1 MSDPS
6 QSRNTIASLPPAWSV
21 IFAGL
26 LLLVGIQ
33 LAAAGGIDPSSPSAF
48 VRTLVNVPEAGMDFG
63 RAKLAVDKFVD
74 PTIDDAAALAEI
86 DRMAGTVK
94 KMLTTLPPD
103 AAATSME
110 KMKALRTFLYQG
122 GWWNNGRPFEYD
134 LSDPYGQ
141 KPGSQSLTNYLATRK
156 GNCVSMPALFVIL
169 GQRLGLN
176 VTLSTAP
183 LHVFVKFTDDTTGT
197 TWNLETTSGAGFTR
211 DIWYRE
217 KLPMTD
223 EAIAKGVYLKT
234 LSRREALSVLA
245 MPVLDHLLEAGRY
258 EDAITVADVL
268 IDAYPAN
275 AYTLVKKG
283 TAYYRLLDAE
293 IIKKYPKQSDI
304 PADKVAYANG
314 LYQANKQAFAKAE
327 ALGWRE
333 PKLN

>member
-1 MSDPS
+1 MSAPS
-6 QSRNTIASLPPAWSV
+6 TSRSVAPLPAVWSAIV
-21 IFAGL
+21 AGL
-26 LLLVGIQ
+26 LLLVGFHS
-33 LAAAGGIDPSSPSAF
+33 AAAGDIGAANPATF
-48 VRTLVNVPEAGMDFG
+48 VRELVNAPEGEMDFG

-74 PTIDDAAALAEI
+74 SSIDDAGALAEI
-86 DRMAGTVK
+86 DRMVTTVN
-94 KMLTTLPPD
+94 KMLATLPPD

-156 GNCVSMPALFVIL
+156 GNCVSMPALFVAL
-169 GQRLGLN
+169 GQRLGLK

-183 LHVFVKFTDDTTGT
+183 LHVFVKFTDDATGK

-223 EAIAKGVYLKT
+223 EAIANGVYLKT

-245 MPVLDHLLEAGRY
+245 TPVLDYLLETGRY
-258 EDAITVADVL
+258 DDAIAVADVL

-283 TAYYRLLDAE
+283 TAYYQLLDAE
-293 IIKKYPKQSDI
+293 IIKKYPKESDI
-304 PADKVAYANG
+304 PADKATYANE
-314 LYQANKQAFAKAE
+314 LYQANKQAFTKAE

>member
-1 MSDPS
+1 MVA
-6 QSRNTIASLPPAWSV
+6 RLIAGF
-21 IFAGL
+21 IFVL
-26 LLLVGIQ
+26 LLGLISGRSAATDQ
-33 LAAAGGIDPSSPSAF
+33 LTRHDPAIF
-48 VRTLVNVPEAGMDFG
+48 IRALLNAPEGEMDFG

-74 PTIDDAAALAEI
+74 PSIDDVGALAEI
-86 DRMAGTVK
+86 ERMVGTVQK
-94 KMLTTLPPD
+94 ILATLPPD
-103 AAATSME
+103 AASTSME
-110 KMKALRTFLYQG
+110 KMKALRTFLYEG

-141 KPGSQSLTNYLATRK
+141 KPGSQLLTNYLATRK
-156 GNCVSMPALFVIL
+156 GNCVSMPALFLTL

-183 LHVFVKFTDDTTGT
+183 LHVFVKFTDDATDK

-211 DIWYRE
+211 DVWYRE

-223 EAIAKGVYLKT
+223 EAIANGVYLKT

-245 MPVLDHLLEAGRY
+245 TPVLDHLLETGRY
-258 EDAITVADVL
+258 EDAIAVADVL
-268 IDAYPAN
+268 VDAYPAN

-293 IIKKYPKQSDI
+293 IIQKYPKQSDI
-304 PADKVAYANG
+304 PAEKVAYANG

-333 PKLN
+333 PRPSPN

>member
-1 MSDPS
+1 MSAT
-6 QSRNTIASLPPAWSV
+6 RGTGKVEGLPTLWSALV
-21 IFAGL
+21 AAV
-26 LLLVGIQ
+26 LLLVGLHPAI
-33 LAAAGGIDPSSPSAF
+33 GGDIGRSNPADF
-48 VRTLVNVPEAGMDFG
+48 VRALINVPESEIDFG
-63 RAKLAVDKFVD
+63 AAKLAVDKFVD
-74 PTIDDAAALAEI
+74 PAINDRAARTEIDTMVITVNKMLATLPSDAAS
-86 DRMAGTVK
+86 
-94 KMLTTLPPD
+94 
-103 AAATSME
+103 TSME
-110 KMKALRTFLYQG
+110 KMKALRTFLYEG

-141 KPGSQSLTNYLATRK
+141 KPGSQSLTNYLANRK

-183 LHVFVKFTDDTTGT
+183 LHVFVKFTDNATGKI
-197 TWNLETTSGAGFTR
+197 WNLETTSGAGFTR
-211 DIWYRE
+211 DIWYRQ
-217 KLPMTD
+217 KLSMTD
-223 EAIAKGVYLKT
+223 EAIANGVYLKT

-245 MPVLDHLLEAGRY
+245 TPILDHLLETERY
-258 EDAITVADVL
+258 EDAIAVANVL
-268 IDAYPAN
+268 SDAYPAN

-304 PADKVAYANG
+304 PADKIAYAND
-314 LYQANKQAFAKAE
+314 LYRANRQAFAKAE

>member
-1 MSDPS
+1 MIASK
-6 QSRNTIASLPPAWSV
+6 SRSIASLPALRSA
-21 IFAGL
+21 IIAGL
-26 LLLVGIQ
+26 LLLVGFQ
-33 LAAAGGIDPSSPSAF
+33 SAAAGDLGPSIPAAF
-48 VRTLVNVPEAGMDFG
+48 VWGLVNASEGEIDFG

-74 PTIDDAAALAEI
+74 PAIDDVSALAKI
-86 DRMAGTVK
+86 DRMVGTVN
-94 KMLTTLPPD
+94 KMLATLPPD

-110 KMKALRTFLYQG
+110 KMKALRTYLYEG

-134 LSDPYGQ
+134 HSDPYGQ

-156 GNCVSMPALFVIL
+156 GNCVSMPALFVTL
-169 GQRLGLN
+169 GQRLGIN

-183 LHVFVKFTDDTTGT
+183 LHAFVKFTDSTTGK

-223 EAIAKGVYLKT
+223 EAIANGVYLKT

-245 MPVLDHLLEAGRY
+245 TPVLDYLLETGRY
-258 EDAITVADVL
+258 EDAIAVADVL

-304 PADKVAYANG
+304 PADKVTYANE
-314 LYQANKQAFAKAE
+314 LYQANKQAFATAE
-327 ALGWRE
+327 ALGWRD